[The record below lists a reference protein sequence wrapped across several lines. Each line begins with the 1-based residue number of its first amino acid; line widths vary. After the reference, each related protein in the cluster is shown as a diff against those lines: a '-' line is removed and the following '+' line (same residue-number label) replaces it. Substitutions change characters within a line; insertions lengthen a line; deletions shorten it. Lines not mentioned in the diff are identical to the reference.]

1 VPHPRTG
8 PRRIGAGPGRLTHT
22 ALASPDR
29 RRWPG
34 SAAACPANLHFSGQ
48 KVGGSS
54 PSERTSERASPEATS
69 EPGRA
74 LPLTRL
80 LTAASDGGR
89 YRVSEDVGG
98 LGELVADG
106 VGICAQNLLA
116 QGLPPIRLITSS

>member
-1 VPHPRTG
+1 VDHDLRIRT
-8 PRRIGAGPGRLTHT
+8 PAHW
-22 ALASPDR
+22 PDTFR
-29 RRWPG
+29 C
-34 SAAACPANLHFSGQ
+34 STDQ

-74 LPLTRL
+74 LSLTRL

-106 VGICAQNLLA
+106 MGICAQNLLA

>member
-54 PSERTSERASPEATS
+54 PSERASPEATS

-74 LPLTRL
+74 LSLTRL

>member
-1 VPHPRTG
+1 VG
-8 PRRIGAGPGRLTHT
+8 V
-22 ALASPDR
+22 ALACGNAGLGGRHRTRWTVPVALRIR
-29 RRWPG
+29 RLGVRVP
-34 SAAACPANLHFSGQ
+34 PRLD
-48 KVGGSS
+48 
-54 PSERTSERASPEATS
+54 TSERASPEATS

-74 LPLTRL
+74 LSLTRL

>member
-1 VPHPRTG
+1 MLDNRWTMTCGYGLRRTG
-8 PRRIGAGPGRLTHT
+8 RTLSIGLRIRRLGVRVP
-22 ALASPDR
+22 
-29 RRWPG
+29 
-34 SAAACPANLHFSGQ
+34 
-48 KVGGSS
+48 
-54 PSERTSERASPEATS
+54 PSTSERASPEATS

-74 LPLTRL
+74 LSLTRL

>member
-1 VPHPRTG
+1 VRVTQS
-8 PRRIGAGPGRLTHT
+8 T
-22 ALASPDR
+22 D
-29 RRWPG
+29 
-34 SAAACPANLHFSGQ
+34 Q

-54 PSERTSERASPEATS
+54 PSERARPEATS
-69 EPGRA
+69 EHGRA
-74 LPLTRL
+74 LSLTRL

-106 VGICAQNLLA
+106 VGIHAQNLLA

>member
-1 VPHPRTG
+1 V
-8 PRRIGAGPGRLTHT
+8 
-22 ALASPDR
+22 
-29 RRWPG
+29 G
-34 SAAACPANLHFSGQ
+34 SARSTCRRPASHNPSAQ
-48 KVGGSS
+48 VS
-54 PSERTSERASPEATS
+54 PKREDVASPEATS

-74 LPLTRL
+74 LSLTRL

-106 VGICAQNLLA
+106 MGICAQNLLA

>member
-1 VPHPRTG
+1 MDHDLRIRT
-8 PRRIGAGPGRLTHT
+8 PAHW
-22 ALASPDR
+22 PDTFH
-29 RRWPG
+29 W
-34 SAAACPANLHFSGQ
+34 STDQ

-54 PSERTSERASPEATS
+54 PSERASPEATS

-74 LPLTRL
+74 LSLTRL

-106 VGICAQNLLA
+106 MGICAQNLLA